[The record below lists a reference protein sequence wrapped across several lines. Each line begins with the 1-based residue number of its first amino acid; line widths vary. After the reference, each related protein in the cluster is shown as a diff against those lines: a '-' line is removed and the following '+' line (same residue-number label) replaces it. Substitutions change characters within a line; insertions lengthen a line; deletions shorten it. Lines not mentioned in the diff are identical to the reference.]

1 MQEEYLIHGFM
12 DGVLDINGEI
22 IIEEIKST
30 QEDLD
35 FITEDYH
42 LEHLAQ
48 LKLYAYLYSI
58 QNEMEKMHIR
68 LTYIS
73 TIDYETKSFDSIL
86 TQEELEDFFFKVLE
100 EYIEFLKFE
109 KTEENLTFIQ
119 KKRSNNSC
127 LDDIENI
134 YGEDKGENKNKK
146 KATKKT
152 KKKSKKIT
160 IKDKKIIK
168 MNNKKD
174 GLKIN
179 LYLNQIQVN
188 NYKLENFPFFPLL
201 KIKENIKIEFLKGI
215 INKKNLI
222 KINKKQNFKCIKE

>member
-1 MQEEYLIHGFM
+1 M
-12 DGVLDINGEI
+12 
-22 IIEEIKST
+22 
-30 QEDLD
+30 
-35 FITEDYH
+35 
-42 LEHLAQ
+42 
-48 LKLYAYLYSI
+48 
-58 QNEMEKMHIR
+58 
-68 LTYIS
+68 
-73 TIDYETKSFDSIL
+73 
-86 TQEELEDFFFKVLE
+86 EDFMIQLCNNIVNNNKSEKSINLMDE

-109 KTEENLTFIQ
+109 KTEENLPLLQ

-179 LYLNQIQVN
+179 LYLNQIQIN
-188 NYKLENFPFFPLL
+188 NNNLENFPFFPLL
-201 KIKENIKIEFLKGI
+201 GIKENIKIEFLKGI

-222 KINKKQNFKCIKE
+222 KINKKAEYIKDQRNLKYILKKKFELFYINKENNRQYIIYIN